1 LTPMI
6 LDVSGTALRVLD
18 PEAKGTEKDPSL
30 LFIHGAGG
38 NVGIW
43 ERQGVFFDGKHSV
56 FRLDLP
62 GHGGSGPR
70 GEESISAYS
79 QWVRSS
85 SQRLFAERPFVLV
98 GHSMGG
104 AIVLELALDPPD
116 GLQGIVLVASGAK
129 LAVTR
134 AIFQMLEQDPEA
146 FFESMGQYAFS
157 SAAPMALR
165 ECFVRMTRTC
175 PPPVIYNDFKACD
188 HFDVRSRLP
197 EIKLPTLVLCGEED
211 QLTPVKYSRYLQEN
225 ITPSRLVLIPHAG
238 HMVMA
243 EQPDILN
250 RAIDSFLDTLGI

>member
-1 LTPMI
+1 MI
-6 LDVSGTALRVLD
+6 LDVSGTALQILG
-18 PEAKGTEKDPSL
+18 PERKGTEKGPSL

-38 NVGIW
+38 NAEIW
-43 ERQGVFFDGKHSV
+43 EGQGVFFEDKHSV

-70 GEESISAYS
+70 GEERISAYAE
-79 QWVRSS
+79 WVRLGV
-85 SQRLFAERPFVLV
+85 QKLFGEGPFVLI

-104 AIVLELALDPPD
+104 AIVLELALNPPD
-116 GLQGIVLVASGAK
+116 GLRGIVLVGSGAK

-134 AIFQMLEQDPEA
+134 AIFQMLRENPEA
-146 FFESMGQYAFS
+146 FFESIDQFAFS
-157 SAAPMALR
+157 SAAPTALR
-165 ECFVRMTRTC
+165 ERFVRMTRSC
-175 PPPVIYNDFKACD
+175 PPPVIYNDFQACD

-211 QLTPVKYSRYLQEN
+211 QLTPVKYSRYLHEN

-243 EQPDILN
+243 EQPDVLN
-250 RAIDSFLDTLGI
+250 RAIKAFLDTLEV

>member
-1 LTPMI
+1 MI
-6 LDVSGTALRVLD
+6 LDVSGTALRVLASE
-18 PEAKGTEKDPSL
+18 PKGTEKDPSL

-38 NVGIW
+38 NAEIW
-43 ERQGVFFDGKHSV
+43 EGQRLLFEGKHSV

-62 GHGGSGPR
+62 GHGGSGPQ
-70 GEESISAYS
+70 GEDRVSAYA

-85 SQRLFAERPFVLV
+85 SQRLFAERPFVLA

-116 GLQGIVLVASGAK
+116 GLQGIVLVGSGAK

-134 AIFQMLEQDPEA
+134 AIFQMLEEDPEA
-146 FFESMGQYAFS
+146 FFESIGQYAFS

-165 ECFVRMTRTC
+165 KRFVRMTRTC

-211 QLTPVKYSRYLQEN
+211 QLTPVKYSRYLHEN
-225 ITPSRLVLIPHAG
+225 ITPSRLVLIPQAG

-243 EQPDILN
+243 EQPDVFN
-250 RAIDSFLDTLGI
+250 RAIESFLDTLGV

>member
-1 LTPMI
+1 MI
-6 LDVSGTALRVLD
+6 LDVSGAALRVLT
-18 PEAKGTEKDPSL
+18 PEQEGTGKDPSL

-38 NVGIW
+38 NGEIW
-43 ERQGVFFDGKHSV
+43 EGQRVFFEGKHSV
-56 FRLDLP
+56 FLLDLP

-70 GEESISAYS
+70 GEDRISAYA
-79 QWVRSS
+79 QWVRLSS
-85 SQRLFAERPFVLV
+85 RTLFAERPFVLV

-116 GLQGIVLVASGAK
+116 GLRGIVLVGSGAK

-134 AIFQMLEQDPEA
+134 AIFQMLRENPEA
-146 FFESMGQYAFS
+146 FFESIGQFAFS
-157 SAAPMALR
+157 SAAPMAVR
-165 ECFVRMTRTC
+165 ERFVRMTRTC
-175 PPPVIYNDFKACD
+175 PPSVIYNDFKACD

-211 QLTPVKYSRYLQEN
+211 QLTPVKYSAYLHEN

-243 EQPDILN
+243 EQPDVLN
-250 RAIDSFLDTLGI
+250 RAIKSFLDTLGV